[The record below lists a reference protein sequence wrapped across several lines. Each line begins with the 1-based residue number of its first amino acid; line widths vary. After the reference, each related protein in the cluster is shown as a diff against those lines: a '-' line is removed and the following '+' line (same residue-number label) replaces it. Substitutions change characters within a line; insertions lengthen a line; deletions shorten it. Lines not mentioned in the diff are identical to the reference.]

1 MVQISSLALGLIY
14 FTIAHSM
21 VWFQLNGQFFSE
33 WFKNNTLIT
42 VLFGIPISYLYLIAT
57 KHIVNAFDGALWPGR
72 LVGFSIGIITF
83 SIFTSLIMGQNITLK
98 TGIILILASSIIL
111 IQVLWK

>member
-1 MVQISSLALGLIY
+1 MNLGNLSLGLIY
-14 FTIAHSM
+14 FTLAHSL

-33 WFKNNTLIT
+33 WIKNNTFIA
-42 VLFGIPISYLYLIAT
+42 VLFGIPISYLYIIAT
-57 KHIVNAFDGALWPGR
+57 KYTVEAFEGMLWPAR
-72 LVGFSIGIITF
+72 LVGFAIGIITF

>member
-1 MVQISSLALGLIY
+1 MNLGSLSLGLIY
-14 FTIAHSM
+14 FALAHSL

-33 WFKNNTLIT
+33 WIKNNTLIA
-42 VLFGIPISYLYLIAT
+42 VLFGIPISYLYIIAT
-57 KHIVNAFDGALWPGR
+57 KYTVEAFNGMLWPGR
-72 LVGFSIGIITF
+72 FISFAVGIITF

-98 TGIILILASSIIL
+98 TGIILMLALSIIL